1 MDSQS
6 QGLPEKST
14 PIKLLIFYFFFNF
27 KIVSSKKFKS
37 IFKVL
42 SFIST
47 NTGVALL

>member
-14 PIKLLIFYFFFNF
+14 PIKLFNFFYFFFLILKLYLPRNL
-27 KIVSSKKFKS
+27 KS
-37 IFKVL
+37 VFKVL

-47 NTGVALL
+47 NAGA